1 MARKRTKFDDSR
13 PTLHIEPKTEKQKEY
28 LAALRSHSQVIVLGP
43 AGTGKTYVAASFA
56 ASLYLS
62 KHINRVILTRP
73 NIAASKSLGFFPGTL
88 HEKMSPWMIPVVD
101 VLTKHLGSGVV
112 DTAIKNGNIEY
123 APFET
128 MRGRSFEDSFVIL
141 DEAQNTTPKEM
152 MMFLTRVG
160 ENCRVVL
167 NGDLMQRDVHD
178 QSGLWTAI
186 NLSRKH
192 SIPVPVIEF
201 ALDDI
206 VRSDLCR
213 MWVEAFIKEGI
224 N

>member
-1 MARKRTKFDDSR
+1 MARKRTKFDDNR
-13 PTLHIEPKTEKQKEY
+13 PSLHIEPKTEKQREY

-43 AGTGKTYVAASFA
+43 AGTGKTYVASSFA
-56 ASLYLS
+56 ASLYHS

-88 HEKMSPWMIPVVD
+88 IEKMTPWMMPIMD
-101 VLTKHLGSGVV
+101 VMQKHLGAGVI
-112 DTAIKNGNIEY
+112 DTAIKNGNIEF

-128 MRGRSFEDSFVIL
+128 MRGRSFEDAFVIL

-160 ENCRVVL
+160 ENCKVVL
-167 NGDLMQRDVHD
+167 NGDLMQRDVST

-201 ALDDI
+201 AMEDI

-213 MWVEAFIKEGI
+213 MWVEAFTNEGI
-224 N
+224 H